1 MKLHFKSSKH
11 KQAKKLFTELVDRYN
26 QNAIEESDVIIAL
39 GGDGQML
46 SCLKESIEYEIPVF

>member
-11 KQAKKLFTELVDRYN
+11 KQAKKLFSELVDRYD
-26 QNAIEESDVIIAL
+26 QNAIEDSDVIIAL

-46 SCLKESIEYEIPVF
+46 SLIHI